1 MELAEMAEAFDR
13 EIERTIRENGLDFEV
28 FEGAERQELTK
39 RLCATFLSEEGQKAR
54 PGFVWCYLK
63 YRPDAIDCGG
73 KDPYWSFPEVFG
85 GERVMYL
92 FMPDFWD
99 NDFFVFRGRMEDIRT
114 FVGDCGEL
122 DGDYCLM
129 SDDGTE
135 LYCATHHDDLLRVDV
150 RSSRLRKE
158 AEEGA
163 EEGAEAKNRR
173 TRETRPNF
181 CTISCVAHSG
191 WKRR

>member
-39 RLCATFLSEEGQKAR
+39 RLCATFLSEEGRKAR

-99 NDFFVFRGRMEDIRT
+99 NDFYVFRGRMEDIRT

-135 LYCATHHDDLLRVDV
+135 LYCITHHDQLFHVDAR
-150 RSSRLRKE
+150 RSPRNEEGRRRWEKR
-158 AEEGA
+158 AEERRRKI
-163 EEGAEAKNRR
+163 EEA
-173 TRETRPNF
+173 REILARF
-181 CTISCVAHSG
+181 EKSQDSG
-191 WKRR
+191 NSA

>member
-13 EIERTIRENGLDFEV
+13 EIKRTIRENGLDFEV
-28 FEGAERQELTK
+28 FEGAERQELIK
-39 RLCATFLSEEGQKAR
+39 RLCATFLSEEGRKAR

-114 FVGDCGEL
+114 FVGDCLGLDEYHLMTTDGE
-122 DGDYCLM
+122 
-129 SDDGTE
+129 E
-135 LYCATHHDDLLRVDV
+135 LFCATHHDQLFHVDAR
-150 RSSRLRKE
+150 RSPRNEEGRRRWEKR
-158 AEEGA
+158 AEERRRKI
-163 EEGAEAKNRR
+163 EEA
-173 TRETRPNF
+173 REILARFEKSQDAGN
-181 CTISCVAHSG
+181 SA
-191 WKRR
+191 